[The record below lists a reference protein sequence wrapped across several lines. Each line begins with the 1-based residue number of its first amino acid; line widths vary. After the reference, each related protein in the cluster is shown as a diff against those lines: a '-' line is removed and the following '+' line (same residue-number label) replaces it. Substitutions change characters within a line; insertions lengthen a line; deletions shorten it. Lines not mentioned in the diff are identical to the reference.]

1 MLLRQFLTAA
11 FASAALASCAS
22 APPVNSGP
30 QPDSDQSVTVYPT
43 IKRWT
48 GTLNPT
54 QSYQATAT
62 ASRRQNA
69 HGRVELTVSP
79 SSPTLS
85 HITLTVS
92 LPTDAGL
99 NILGWGLSQG
109 RCGSGSPPV
118 LSPSAFSPI
127 QVSNSGQ
134 GNVNVKIPFILSET
148 ASYHV
153 NVFRGSGTQLSDVI
167 TCAQLRRES

>member
-1 MLLRQFLTAA
+1 MPVRHFFTSAIIAGALSGCATAPVA
-11 FASAALASCAS
+11 NP
-22 APPVNSGP
+22 APQSDSG
-30 QPDSDQSVTVYPT
+30 QNVTAYPT

-48 GTLNPT
+48 GTLSPT

-85 HITLTVS
+85 HVTLTVS
-92 LPTDAGL
+92 LPTEAGL

-109 RCGSGSPPV
+109 SCGSGSPPV
-118 LSPSAFSPI
+118 LSPSAFPPI

-134 GNVNVKIPFILSET
+134 GNVDVKIPFILFET
-148 ASYHV
+148 GSYHV

-167 TCAQLRRES
+167 TCALLRKES

>member
-1 MLLRQFLTAA
+1 MLLRRFLTAPIA
-11 FASAALASCAS
+11 AGALASCAT

-30 QPDSDQSVTVYPT
+30 QPDIAQSVTVYPT

-54 QSYQATAT
+54 QSYNATAT

-85 HITLTVS
+85 HVTLTVS
-92 LPTDAGL
+92 LPTVPGL

-109 RCGSGSPPV
+109 RCGSNSPPV
-118 LSPSAFSPI
+118 LSPSAFPPI
-127 QVSNSGQ
+127 HVSNSGQ
-134 GNVNVKIPFILSET
+134 GNVNIKIPFILSET
-148 ASYHV
+148 GSYHV
-153 NVFRGSGTQLSDVI
+153 NVYRGSGTQLSDVI
-167 TCAQLRRES
+167 TCAQLKREV